1 MEVVEVV
8 VIIALE
14 IIKWL
19 FEHWME
25 TAVIIAI
32 AINTYLHYC
41 RIQNEIIHQK
51 RLEELLA
58 DISNKL
64 RPLTD
69 INNKLRKLQKKIPS
83 HFPYGTNK
91 KSTDTYWKA
100 RKKEEAAAQMSDNK

>member
-19 FEHWME
+19 FEHWIE
-25 TAVIIAI
+25 VVVIIAI
-32 AINTYLHYC
+32 AFNTYLHYC

-64 RPLTD
+64 GPLTD

-83 HFPYGTNK
+83 NE